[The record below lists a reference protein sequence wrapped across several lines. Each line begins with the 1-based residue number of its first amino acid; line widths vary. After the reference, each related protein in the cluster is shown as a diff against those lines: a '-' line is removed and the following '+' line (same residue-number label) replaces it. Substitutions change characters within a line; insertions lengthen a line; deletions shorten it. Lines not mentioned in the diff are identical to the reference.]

1 MTSTSSLSS
10 SELRQM
16 KNRILSQDRC
26 SDKDLEKLS
35 IINELLGEKTMKVD
49 KFFDKLNGW
58 QWLIVGIVAGLIYQ
72 NIVTRPQPQTLQPQ
86 VSPNTV
92 MTPNGGAVNM
102 YKFENN

>member
-1 MTSTSSLSS
+1 
-10 SELRQM
+10 M
-16 KNRILSQDRC
+16 KNRILSQDKC

-35 IINELLGEKTMKVD
+35 MINELLGEKTMKVD

-72 NIVTRPQPQTLQPQ
+72 NMVTRPQHQTLQPQ

-92 MTPNGGAVNM
+92 MAPNGGTVNM
-102 YKFENN
+102 YKFEND